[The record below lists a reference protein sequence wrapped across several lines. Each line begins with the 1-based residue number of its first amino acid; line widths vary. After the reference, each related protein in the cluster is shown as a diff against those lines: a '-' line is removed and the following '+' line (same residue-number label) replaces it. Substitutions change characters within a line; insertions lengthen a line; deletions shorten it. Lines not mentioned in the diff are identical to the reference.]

1 MEYIKYTLGVRGMRC
16 GECEAHVSNA
26 IRNNFSVKK
35 VKANRHKKVVEIYAT
50 NELDE
55 DKLKEVID
63 QTGYYYLGII
73 NKEAVKK
80 RFLF

>member
-1 MEYIKYTLGVRGMRC
+1 MRC

-26 IRNNFSVKK
+26 IRNNFTVKK

-50 NELDE
+50 NSLDE

-73 NKEAVKK
+73 YKEVVKK

>member
-1 MEYIKYTLGVRGMRC
+1 MELFKYVLSVRGMRC

-55 DKLKEVID
+55 DKLKEVIN

>member
-26 IRNNFSVKK
+26 IRNNFTVKK

-50 NELDE
+50 NSLDE

-73 NKEAVKK
+73 NKEVAKK

>member
-1 MEYIKYTLGVRGMRC
+1 MRC

-55 DKLKEVID
+55 DKLKEVIN

>member
-1 MEYIKYTLGVRGMRC
+1 MRC

-63 QTGYYYLGII
+63 QTGYYYLGIV
-73 NKEAVKK
+73 NKKVVKK

>member
-1 MEYIKYTLGVRGMRC
+1 MRC

-26 IRNNFSVKK
+26 IRNNFTVKK

-55 DKLKEVID
+55 DKLKEVIN

-73 NKEAVKK
+73 NKEVVKK

>member
-1 MEYIKYTLGVRGMRC
+1 MRC
-16 GECEAHVSNA
+16 GECEAHVNKT
-26 IRNNFSVKK
+26 IRNNFTVKK
-35 VKANRHKKVVEIYAT
+35 VKANRHKKVVEIYAA
-50 NELDE
+50 NSLDE

-73 NKEAVKK
+73 YKEVVKK

>member
-1 MEYIKYTLGVRGMRC
+1 MELFKYVLSVRGMRC
-16 GECEAHVSNA
+16 GECEAHVNKT
-26 IRNNFSVKK
+26 IRNNFTVKK
-35 VKANRHKKVVEIYAT
+35 VKANRHKKVVEIYAA
-50 NELDE
+50 NSLDE

-73 NKEAVKK
+73 YKEVVKK

>member
-1 MEYIKYTLGVRGMRC
+1 MRC

-26 IRNNFSVKK
+26 IRNNFTVKK
-35 VKANRHKKVVEIYAT
+35 VKANRHKKIVEIYAT

-73 NKEAVKK
+73 NKEVVKK